1 MWIKIAQLFLSLTI
15 LVTLHE
21 FGHFWFAKR
30 FKCRVD
36 RFYLFFDFLF
46 PFANVANFALFKK
59 KIGDTEYG
67 IGWFPFGGY
76 VQIAGMVDEQMDK
89 SITETEPQPWE
100 LRSKPAWQR
109 LLVMMGGILVNFV
122 LGVFIFWMLIWANG
136 KETLPIT
143 NLKDGIMVDSVAFNM
158 GLRNGDHI
166 VALDKKVIN
175 SLRRVPVEIIMNRIQ
190 TIDGVRANGEKFSIT
205 VTDIDRAKILKSMK
219 RSQFVEPRFIADVA
233 YVDSTSFAATAK
245 LQKKDRIVAVNGK
258 KVIYFDELRTALRE
272 NAGKEVELTVLRGAE
287 KEMDAAQISGAT
299 TFQTKSKVT
308 TQGTI
313 GFIPGIISDLKI
325 EEKKFGFFGAFVQ
338 GFKDGMEMIVLQ
350 AKQFVVIFTVPEAHK
365 QVGGFYTMVQQ
376 MSPKWDWTAFWSF
389 TAFLSLALA
398 FMNFLPIP
406 MLDGGYIMFILW
418 EMITGKKVSDKV
430 VYYANQVGLFIVL
443 ALMIYANTDWL
454 RG

>member
-1 MWIKIAQLFLSLTI
+1 MLIKIAQLFLSLTI

-36 RFYLFFDFLF
+36 KFYLFFDFLF
-46 PFANVANFALFKK
+46 PFASVMNFPLFKK

-67 IGWFPFGGY
+67 LGWFPFGGY

-89 SITETEPQPWE
+89 TLIDTPPQPWE

-109 LLVMMGGILVNFV
+109 LLVMMGGILVNLIV
-122 LGVFIFWMLIWANG
+122 GVVIFWFALFAYG

-143 NLKDGIMVDSVAFNM
+143 NLPHGLMVDSSAYNM
-158 GLRNGDHI
+158 GLRNGDFI
-166 VALDKKVIN
+166 TSLDNKPVKSIN
-175 SLRRVPVEIIMNRIQ
+175 RIPIEIIMNGIN
-190 TIDGVRANGEKFSIT
+190 TIEGVHANGERFSIP
-205 VTDIDRAKILKSMK
+205 VDDTDRSIILKRLKKSF
-219 RSQFVEPRFIADVA
+219 FVKPRIEVKIDS
-233 YVDSTSFAATAK
+233 VDKTSFAANAGF
-245 LQKKDRIVAVNGK
+245 QKGDRIVAVAGTPVK
-258 KVIYFDELRTALRE
+258 FFDEYKAQLLANRNTKTEITLLRNLD
-272 NAGKEVELTVLRGAE
+272 TV
-287 KEMDAAQISGAT
+287 KTNCSVSD
-299 TFQTKSKVT
+299 
-308 TQGTI
+308 QGTLGVFMEPVTNI
-313 GFIPGIISDLKI
+313 KLEEQHFNLLESFSQGI
-325 EEKKFGFFGAFVQ
+325 
-338 GFKDGMEMIVLQ
+338 KDGVEMLVMQ
-350 AKQFVVIFTVPEAHK
+350 AKQFVVIFTVKDAHQ

-376 MSPKWDWTAFWSF
+376 MSSEWDWQHFWMF

-430 VYYANQVGLFIVL
+430 VYYANNVGLFIVL

-454 RG
+454 RN

>member
-1 MWIKIAQLFLSLTI
+1 MFIKIAHLFLSLTI

-36 RFYLFFDFLF
+36 KFYLFFDFLF
-46 PFANVANFALFKK
+46 PFANVMNFAIFKK

-89 SITETEPQPWE
+89 SLIEAPPQPWE

-122 LGVFIFWMLIWANG
+122 LGIFIFWMCLFAWG
-136 KETLPIT
+136 KETLPVST
-143 NLKDGIMVDSVAFNM
+143 LPNGLMVDSTAYQM
-158 GLRNGDHI
+158 GLRNGDYI
-166 VALDKKVIN
+166 TSLDGKPVT
-175 SLRRVPVEIIMNRIQ
+175 SVRRIPVELIMNRVEHIE
-190 TIDGVRANGEKFSIT
+190 GVHANGEKFS
-205 VTDIDRAKILKSMK
+205 VPVSDDNRSRILKRIKKSA
-219 RSQFVEPRFIADVA
+219 FVSPRIHVPK
-233 YVDSTSFAATAK
+233 VESIDSTSFAANADI
-245 LQKKDRIVAVNGK
+245 KKGDRIVAVNGTA
-258 KVIYFDELRTALRE
+258 VSYFDELK
-272 NAGKEVELTVLRGAE
+272 GELAKNKSQSVNLSVLRGS
-287 KEMDAAQISGAT
+287 DTLS
-299 TFQTKSKVT
+299 TKCQVSEL
-308 TQGTI
+308 GTI
-313 GFIPGIISDLKI
+313 GVLHELTEELHPV
-325 EEKKFGFFGAFVQ
+325 EEKFNLFEAFTEGV
-338 GFKDGMEMIVLQ
+338 KDGMELLIMQ
-350 AKQFVVIFTVPEAHK
+350 GKQFVVIFTVKDAHQ

-376 MSPKWDWTAFWSF
+376 MNPEWDWQSFWMF

-430 VYYANQVGLFIVL
+430 IYYANNVGLFIVL
-443 ALMIYANTDWL
+443 GLMIYANTDWL
-454 RG
+454 RN